1 MASYAIEFRR
11 SAERDLRGI
20 TPVNLGRIL
29 AAIEA
34 LAQNPLPRQVTKLV
48 GTERTYRL
56 RVGSYRVIYDLD
68 EAGARITVH
77 YVRHR
82 REVYRTL

>member
-11 SAERDLRGI
+11 SAQRDLRSI
-20 TPVNLGRIL
+20 SSTNLSRIL

-34 LAQNPLPRQVTKLV
+34 LGQDPLPRQAGKLV
-48 GTERTYRL
+48 GAERTYRL
-56 RVGSYRVIYDLD
+56 RVGNYRVIYDLD
-68 EAGARITVH
+68 AAGERVTVH

-82 REVYRTL
+82 REVYRAL

>member
-20 TPVNLGRIL
+20 SSANLSRIVT
-29 AAIEA
+29 AIEA
-34 LAQNPLPRQVTKLV
+34 LGQDPVPRQATKLV

-68 EAGARITVH
+68 DTDARITIH

-82 REVYRTL
+82 REVYRAF